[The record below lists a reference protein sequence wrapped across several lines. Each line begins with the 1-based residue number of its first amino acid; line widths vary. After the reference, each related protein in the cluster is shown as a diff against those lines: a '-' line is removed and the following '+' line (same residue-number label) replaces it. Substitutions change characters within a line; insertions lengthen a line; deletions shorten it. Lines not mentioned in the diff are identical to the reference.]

1 MKPLVNQAIKEA
13 REKKIKE
20 ATISDIN
27 QYRKE
32 ERKTALALQTEEI
45 KKIDVLTTKEE
56 IDFTVDELKGIVDR
70 LRSMSPLY
78 EDFVKKNGGK

>member
-1 MKPLVNQAIKEA
+1 MPNIQKKSRKLFNQAIKEA

-45 KKIDVLTTKEE
+45 KKIDALTTKEE
-56 IDFTVDELKGIVDR
+56 IESYSLAA
-70 LRSMSPLY
+70 Y
-78 EDFVKKNGGK
+78 QAEGK